1 MTTRP
6 YGADHTN
13 VGQPRRKR
21 DSISP
26 QSLTILMMKRSG
38 ASPRGVSQ
46 LGTDTREFY
55 WRSSRA
61 YAEGEGFDAVGIRC
75 IRSFTKP
82 QAPRRWRL
90 ICAKKPAIRKKVVIR
105 NTWMAKNR
113 SARVMLG

>member
-13 VGQPRRKR
+13 VGQPPRKR

-46 LGTDTREFY
+46 LGTDTKEFY

-61 YAEGEGFDAVGIRC
+61 YAEGEGFDAVGNAARMAGPPRALQLLYK
-75 IRSFTKP
+75 RS
-82 QAPRRWRL
+82 PRELLPFQWNPSLQR
-90 ICAKKPAIRKKVVIR
+90 
-105 NTWMAKNR
+105 T
-113 SARVMLG
+113 